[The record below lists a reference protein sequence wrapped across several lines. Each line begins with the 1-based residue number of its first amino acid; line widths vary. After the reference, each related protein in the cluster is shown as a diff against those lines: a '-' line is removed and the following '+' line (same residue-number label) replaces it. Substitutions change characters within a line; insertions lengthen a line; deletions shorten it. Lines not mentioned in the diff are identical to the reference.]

1 MTKTEAAIALK
12 MPMSGDPEIDAIILA
27 ARKLDLMLIKFQA
40 DPYAKFSDAIIF
52 SDTMIH
58 YAIKSDS

>member
-40 DPYAKFSDAIIF
+40 NSYEKFNDAIIF

-58 YAIKSDS
+58 YAMKSNS